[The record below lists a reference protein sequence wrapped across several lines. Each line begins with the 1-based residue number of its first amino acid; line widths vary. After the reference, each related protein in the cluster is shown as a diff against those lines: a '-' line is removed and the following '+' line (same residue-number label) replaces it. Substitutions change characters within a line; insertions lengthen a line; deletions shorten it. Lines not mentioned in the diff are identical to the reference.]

1 MLFISEK
8 YKLMKTKILVQCFL
22 PASQVFYVLS
32 FACHHPGS
40 TSNASLVTSY
50 KISLEGCSF
59 AQVAVCLGCP
69 SSPVYIENISTS
81 LKNRW

>member
-1 MLFISEK
+1 MTLFISEK

-22 PASQVFYVLS
+22 PASQVFNVLS

-50 KISLEGCSF
+50 KISLEGRSL
-59 AQVAVCLGCP
+59 CLGCP